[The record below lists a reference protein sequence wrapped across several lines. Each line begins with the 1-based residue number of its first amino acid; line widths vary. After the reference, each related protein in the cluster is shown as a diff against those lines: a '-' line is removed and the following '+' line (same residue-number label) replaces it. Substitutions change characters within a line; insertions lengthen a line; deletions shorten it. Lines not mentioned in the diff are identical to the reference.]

1 MKTPILTAPMNTKFS
16 KNTHLTALLSIIIIT
31 FTACVPQIE
40 LTSSWTNKQ
49 AKVKNSPLVMV
60 MVLGKNLTNRQYAE
74 GYIVNEL
81 MSRGYNAKAALDVFK
96 PDAQKYDSA
105 TMVTMLKQQNVDML
119 FTTAVVEIT
128 EKETYVPGTKER
140 VPVGTYATPYNPYYN
155 QNNYYINNSNDFY
168 GYYNTY
174 NYATLY
180 ETRETPGYTYT
191 DVTVIL
197 ESKLFSVATPELL
210 WFGQSKSYTA
220 EPTTKLY
227 ETFAKIVV
235 DDMVKNNLLVK

>member
-1 MKTPILTAPMNTKFS
+1 MKSTFKQLIPV
-16 KNTHLTALLSIIIIT
+16 TALLSIVLMA
-31 FTACVPQIE
+31 FTSCAPQIE
-40 LTSSWTNKQ
+40 LTSSWTNKE
-49 AKVKNSPLVMV
+49 AKVKNAPLVMV

-81 MSRGYNAKAALDVFK
+81 INRGYNAKAALDVFK
-96 PDAQKYDSA
+96 PDVQKYDSA
-105 TMVTMLKQQNVDML
+105 TMVTMLKEHNVDML

-128 EKETYVPGTKER
+128 EKETFVPGTTER
-140 VPVGTYATPYNPYYN
+140 VPVGTYATPYNPYYS
-155 QNNYYINNSNDFY
+155 QNNYYYNNSNDFY

-174 NYATLY
+174 NYATVY

-197 ESKLFSVATPELL
+197 ESKLYRVESPELL
-210 WFGQSKSYTA
+210 WFGQSKSYTT

-235 DDMVKNNLLVK
+235 DDMVKNNILLK